1 MLNEGPSA
9 LSIQHSAF
17 SIQHSAFSI
26 QHSALLMFILDSL
39 LIGGLRFVLD
49 KLAVAVD
56 TELNDDTA
64 LREQL
69 LAAEMRLELDELTQ
83 EEFGR
88 LEADILVRLRDV
100 RARRQGG
107 EAASLSPSSCSVT
120 GIEASFEGDEHA
132 LPTRRR

>member
-1 MLNEGPSA
+1 
-9 LSIQHSAF
+9 
-17 SIQHSAFSI
+17 
-26 QHSALLMFILDSL
+26 MFILDSL

-107 EAASLSPSSCSVT
+107 EEASLSPSSCTVT